1 MLYQLQI
8 VSLNYQRNMQKKE
21 QEASIRYVLSM
32 TKEESSNFYEI
43 IKQNIYSSKQDKF
56 IQLDEKNIKLVDF
69 LKFEYV
75 YFVDI
80 RTNERTMRYY
90 LLCEKANYS
99 ISENHKFILGT
110 KEKPL
115 VITNKK
121 SEEQYEIK
129 EKVIVNIDE
138 YDIGENE
145 CEEITAERLNVFFC
159 GFGTE
164 IAKKV
169 IPNVLFWEQK
179 DQF

>member
-1 MLYQLQI
+1 
-8 VSLNYQRNMQKKE
+8 
-21 QEASIRYVLSM
+21 
-32 TKEESSNFYEI
+32 
-43 IKQNIYSSKQDKF
+43 
-56 IQLDEKNIKLVDF
+56 
-69 LKFEYV
+69 
-75 YFVDI
+75 
-80 RTNERTMRYY
+80 MRYY

-169 IPNVLFWEQK
+169 IPNVLFWE
-179 DQF
+179 

>member
-80 RTNERTMRYY
+80 RTNERIMRYY

-99 ISENHKFILGT
+99 ISENHKFIIGT

-129 EKVIVNIDE
+129 EKVIVIQMNMILE
-138 YDIGENE
+138 KM
-145 CEEITAERLNVFFC
+145 NV
-159 GFGTE
+159 
-164 IAKKV
+164 KK
-169 IPNVLFWEQK
+169 LLQK
-179 DQF
+179 D